1 MPSRSATR
9 TRTRAFGGALGAA
22 ARGVVRAHRERG
34 VPRGELAKPAGVRVQ
49 NPAHPEPDAQGDRQ
63 THDPAHEAAPPAAE
77 YAILVDVEVDEVA
90 AVDRPE
96 PAPRRAAQPEVEAEP
111 EPEPEYAIVVDVDEP
126 EDAGEPVIPTT
137 AVRDTTRRAHRHT
150 VRDAR
155 PVAAP
160 AREPE
165 TVAFA
170 PRSRAGT
177 PRPRPRLVPAPRA
190 PQLDEP
196 EPLATTRLAPE
207 ARPGGAAGAEAPA
220 AEPHPGL
227 PVDPRIRARRIE
239 VRRAEGRRRL
249 RVLVVL
255 VGLLTVVTALVIVVY
270 SPMLDVERVDVSGA
284 APDQV
289 AAIRTAAGV
298 SRGDALL
305 RVDTGRVEA
314 RLEQL
319 PWVEHASVSRDLPDT
334 VDITVSIRHEIA
346 WVAVPPPKGTQGAT
360 TAALVDGTGRIVA
373 GVLVAPAGLPQLVG
387 LTTGGRPGTE
397 VKHAAAAH
405 VAAILPADLRNLA
418 STLSV
423 RHGLVTMGL
432 GGGPEIRFGTA
443 DHLAAKGR
451 TALAIL
457 GSLSRPVPYVDV
469 RVPSAPVTGPVTG

>member
-1 MPSRSATR
+1 
-9 TRTRAFGGALGAA
+9 
-22 ARGVVRAHRERG
+22 
-34 VPRGELAKPAGVRVQ
+34 
-49 NPAHPEPDAQGDRQ
+49 
-63 THDPAHEAAPPAAE
+63 
-77 YAILVDVEVDEVA
+77 
-90 AVDRPE
+90 
-96 PAPRRAAQPEVEAEP
+96 
-111 EPEPEYAIVVDVDEP
+111 VDVDEP
-126 EDAGEPVIPTT
+126 EDAGEPVMAPT
-137 AVRDTTRRAHRHT
+137 AVRDTTRRAHRHP

-155 PVAAP
+155 PAAAP

-177 PRPRPRLVPAPRA
+177 PRPRPRPVPTPRA

-196 EPLATTRLAPE
+196 EPLTTTRVAPE
-207 ARPGGAAGAEAPA
+207 ARPGGAEAPA
-220 AEPHPGL
+220 AGPHPGL

-270 SPMLDVERVDVSGA
+270 SPMLDVERVDVTGA

-289 AAIRTAAGV
+289 AAIRTAAGI

-305 RVDTGRVEA
+305 RVNTGRVEA

-319 PWVEHASVSRDLPDT
+319 PWVEHASVSRGLPDT
-334 VDITVSIRHEIA
+334 VHITVSIRHEIA

-373 GVLVAPAGLPQLVG
+373 GVLVAPAGLPQLAG
-387 LTTGGRPGTE
+387 LTTGGRPGTV

-451 TALAIL
+451 IALAIV
-457 GSLSRPVPYVDV
+457 GSLSRAVPYIDV